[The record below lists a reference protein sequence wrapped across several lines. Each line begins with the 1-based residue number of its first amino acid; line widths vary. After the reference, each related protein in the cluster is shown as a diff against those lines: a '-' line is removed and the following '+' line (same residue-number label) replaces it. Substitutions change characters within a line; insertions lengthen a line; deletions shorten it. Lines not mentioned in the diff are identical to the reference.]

1 MDVEKYVV
9 TLLRILECKGL
20 PVYTRFFFIFL
31 RILKTYFSRKICHNI
46 VGHISPDCKRKFPTT
61 RFGILLYGHMVWN
74 TSIDVSLFHDMYHFC
89 GWLNII
95 SWDTEL
101 KNAVVHGTKQ
111 SIQILPKGQHVIA
124 TILAIKLNQTL
135 HKTGL
140 VLQNCVFSQTFYPNP
155 KTFTRIYSSY
165 PWHFATWWD
174 VIFKLAQAILMEV
187 LVHKLDNAS
196 L

>member
-20 PVYTRFFFIFL
+20 PVYTRFVIFL
-31 RILKTYFSRKICHNI
+31 RMLKTYFSRKICHNI
-46 VGHISPDCKRKFPTT
+46 VGHISLDCERKITHHT
-61 RFGILLYGHMVWN
+61 IWNICYMVIWY
-74 TSIDVSLFHDMYHFC
+74 TSIDVSLCHDMYHFY

-165 PWHFATWWD
+165 PWIFATWWD